1 MLRRGS
7 RVLRCQ
13 QCWQLGKKCAIDAP
27 ATAAAALARPY
38 TAVMYIYGMYWDRE
52 PFFLPCLGHEFN
64 GSNWFVPH
72 GYLPPCYMVIP
83 YPPKKTHAMAVFKVK
98 QQQPHSDEPF
108 FHGHSFLQ
116 YNSQIE
122 EISYFL
128 ADRTIVYTVLLQG
141 SFRAS
146 RMIVIHYLG

>member
-1 MLRRGS
+1 MLTIRKEMCYRRPCNGS
-7 RVLRCQ
+7 SSSSSSSPSTSLYSSYV
-13 QCWQLGKKCAIDAP
+13 
-27 ATAAAALARPY
+27 Y
-38 TAVMYIYGMYWDRE
+38 TACIEIVSH
-52 PFFLPCLGHEFN
+52 FFCSHAWAMNSTDPIGL
-64 GSNWFVPH
+64 SR
-72 GYLPPCYMVIP
+72 MAISRRVIWSFLT
-83 YPPKKTHAMAVFKVK
+83 PPKKTHAMAVFKVK
-98 QQQPHSDEPF
+98 QQQQPRSDYEPF